1 MNTTI
6 LFYIILSIV
15 VLILTWIIILE
26 FRLKKLFSG
35 IKAKNL
41 EELLVTMGQ
50 KINKIEESQKII
62 NEHLKEIDQRLNKS
76 IRNVRTVRF
85 NPFMEA
91 GSNQSFAVSFINEEG
106 DGVILSSLYARD
118 RMSFF
123 AKPIKDG
130 KAEYELTEEEKDVL
144 DKSKNLKLN

>member
-41 EELLVTMGQ
+41 EELLVAMGQ
-50 KINKIEESQKII
+50 KITKIEESEEK
-62 NEHLKEIDQRLNKS
+62 NNKHLKDLDQRLNKS
-76 IRNVRTVRF
+76 IRNVKAVRF
-85 NPFMEA
+85 NPFMDA
-91 GSNQSFAVSFINEEG
+91 GSNQSFAVSFINDEG

-118 RMSFF
+118 RMSVF
-123 AKPIKDG
+123 AKPIKGG
-130 KAEYELTEEEKDVL
+130 KSEYELTEEEENVL